1 MVGLRFLQPQV
12 GGNSGDLR
20 INLALGRS
28 RLPTV
33 DCMSD
38 EGTVSTRDNQVVIGG
53 LTLVSSIAG
62 HHLCG
67 RVRVHHLL
75 LHVATGHLRAACHH
89 VGSLL
94 LAGALQD
101 FDLFSMVLA

>member
-1 MVGLRFLQPQV
+1 MVGLRFLLLQV

-20 INLALGRS
+20 IDLAFGRC

-38 EGTVSTRDNQVVIGG
+38 EGTVSTRDDQVVIGG
-53 LTLVSSIAG
+53 LTLISSIAG

-67 RVRVHHLL
+67 RVRVHRLL
-75 LHVATGHLRAACHH
+75 LHGGGHLRAACQH